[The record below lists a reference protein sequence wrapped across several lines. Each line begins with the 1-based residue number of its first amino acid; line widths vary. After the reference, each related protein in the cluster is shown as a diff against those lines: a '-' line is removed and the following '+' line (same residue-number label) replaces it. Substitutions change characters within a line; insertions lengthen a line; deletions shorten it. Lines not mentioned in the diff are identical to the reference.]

1 MPPVTNPLLAAWTGP
16 HGGVPPFDRVNVSD
30 FKPALEAG
38 MADSLAAMENI
49 AQDPSPPT
57 FENTIAAMERAGRA
71 LDRAANIYGVW
82 SSTMKSTEFQRV
94 EQEMEPKLAAYE
106 DEITQNEKLFKRVEA
121 VYQSPDKIKLT
132 KEQQRLAW
140 LRWDT
145 FVRAGAKL
153 SAEGKSRVAAIN
165 RQLAALFTQF
175 SQNLL
180 ADEEGCT
187 LFLNSEGDLQGLPS
201 SVRDAASAAAEQ
213 QGRKGAWAVTNT
225 RSSMDPFLTYSDRRD
240 LREKVWRTFY
250 SRGDNK
256 DAHDNT
262 TLITE
267 ILALRAE
274 RARFLGYPT
283 HAHWRVENTMAKT
296 PEEAMRLMMQVWPAA
311 VARVHQE
318 VLDMQALADEEHAG
332 VKIAPWDYRYY
343 AEKVRKA
350 RYDLDMNEVK
360 LYLQL
365 DKLREAM
372 FWVAEQLYGFTFTRV
387 TSVPVYHPDMSVY
400 EVKDV
405 QGKRVGL
412 WYLDPYARAG
422 KNSGAWM
429 STYRHQERFDGP
441 ITAIVSNNANFV
453 KPKPGEAVLISWD
466 DAITLFHE
474 FGHALHA
481 LSSNVGYPSL
491 SGTAVPRD
499 YVEFPSQLNENW
511 LSTPE
516 VLKKF
521 AVDVNGHPMPAALV
535 ARIEKARTFNQ
546 GFAVTEYLSGAIID
560 MKLHL
565 AGSTPIDPAR
575 FEEEELA
582 KLGMPSEV
590 VMRHRT
596 PQFAHIFSS
605 NSYSAGYYS
614 YLWSEVLDHDAF
626 DAFKEA
632 RGPYDGAV
640 AKRLHDT
647 VMSVGNTVDP
657 AEGYR
662 AFRGR
667 GPDVASYLR
676 AKGFPLHAP

>member
-400 EVKDV
+400 EVKHV
-405 QGKRVGL
+405 QGKRVGI